1 MKIVY
6 DNIIYALQKAGGI
19 SVYWSELSKRI
30 AQHDVDFYGYE
41 SDNIFYNNQNIKQK
55 QESFLPIKL
64 VRYLSFQ
71 KRLPKGTIFHSSYYR
86 IADQKDVANIVTV
99 YDFTYEKY
107 CSGLPRYVHSW
118 QKKRAINKSD
128 GIVCISHSTK
138 QDLLQFY
145 PNIKEDKI
153 KVIYLGAYES
163 FELIE
168 SPKDELKKVFKELI
182 DKQYVLYVG
191 DRSNYKNF
199 DIAVKTTQQIHNCI
213 LVIVGGGALR
223 ADEKEL
229 LQEEYFHYQGIST
242 KVLNILY
249 NNAFCLLYPSN
260 YEGFGIPILEAMKA
274 GCPVVSTNISSI
286 PEVAGDAGL
295 LVDKIEAEEFVKAI
309 LKLENKGFR
318 DEIIS
323 KGFEQAKKFSWD
335 KCFEETLEFYKEVV
349 GKKFS

>member
-30 AQHDVDFYGYE
+30 AKYAVDFYGYDC
-41 SDNIFYNNQNIKQK
+41 DNIFYKNENIVQS

-64 VRYLSFQ
+64 ARYLSFQ

-86 IADQKDVANIVTV
+86 IANQKDVANIVTV

-107 CSGLPRYVHSW
+107 RTGLARYVHSW

-153 KVIYLGAYES
+153 KVIYLGADEN
-163 FELIE
+163 FELLKF
-168 SPKDELKKVFKELI
+168 PKDELKKVFKELI
-182 DKQYVLYVG
+182 DKKYVLYVG

-199 DIAVKTTQQIHNCI
+199 DIAVKTTEQIHPEGNSFQ
-213 LVIVGGGALR
+213 L
-223 ADEKEL
+223 
-229 LQEEYFHYQGIST
+229 F
-242 KVLNILY
+242 Y
-249 NNAFCLLYPSN
+249 NHFPYRLHN
-260 YEGFGIPILEAMKA
+260 
-274 GCPVVSTNISSI
+274 VR
-286 PEVAGDAGL
+286 
-295 LVDKIEAEEFVKAI
+295 
-309 LKLENKGFR
+309 LKH
-318 DEIIS
+318 
-323 KGFEQAKKFSWD
+323 
-335 KCFEETLEFYKEVV
+335 
-349 GKKFS
+349 